1 MTQTTRNVK
10 PQEKDERLDVL
21 AINGGQPAVTTINP
35 ELKRWGS
42 PESVQLG
49 EMLDQSS
56 LFYWNG
62 PQTKLLVER
71 FQKHYPLKHVMPCS
85 SGTAAIHIAVA
96 AAGIG
101 PGDEVITSPITDMG
115 TVIGVLYQQG
125 VPVFA
130 DLEPHRYTLD
140 PADVRRKITS
150 KTKAVIAVHLA
161 GNPGALGELR
171 AICDEH
177 NLVLIEDCAQAWGAM
192 YGEQPIGT
200 VGHIGCWSLN
210 DFKHIGCGDGGIVA
224 SNDERFGPLL
234 QKFGDKA
241 YDRSGG
247 ARKPDILAPNYRIT
261 EPQSAVAA
269 AQMERMWEIS
279 GKREAAGRRLTRLI
293 EEIPA
298 IYPHI
303 ADAQDRWSCWFYLL
317 RIDPKKLSCTAEEF
331 VVALRAEGVPSNQ
344 GYIGMPVYKYPL
356 FANHNFFAG
365 RWPIKELGLTDMDYN
380 QVCCPEAEAILST
393 SVQIPIKENVTSRW
407 VEQVAEAIAKVA
419 RYYSLQ

>member
-1 MTQTTRNVK
+1 MTQTDATDRNK
-10 PQEKDERLDVL
+10 EQLKAELL
-21 AINGGQPAVTTINP
+21 AVDGGAPMVTAAHPA
-35 ELKRWGS
+35 LKRWGDA
-42 PESVQLG
+42 EHRQLG

-62 PQTKLLVER
+62 PQTRLLIER
-71 FQKHYPLKHVMPCS
+71 FQKYYPLEYVMPCS

-140 PADVRRKITS
+140 PEDVRKRITS
-150 KTKAVIAVHLA
+150 KTKVIIAVHLT
-161 GNPGALGELR
+161 GNPGALGELKT
-171 AICDEH
+171 ICDEH
-177 NLVLIEDCAQAWGAM
+177 DLILIEDCAQAWGAKF
-192 YGEQPIGT
+192 GEKPVGT

-241 YDRSGG
+241 YARGGG
-247 ARKPDILAPNYRIT
+247 ARKPELLAPNYRIS

-269 AQMERMWEIS
+269 VQMERMWEIS
-279 GKREAAGRRLTRLI
+279 GKREAIGRRLSELLADV
-293 EEIPA
+293 PGVQ
-298 IYPHI
+298 PH
-303 ADAQDRWSCWFYLL
+303 AALPQDRWSCWFYLL
-317 RIDPKKLSCTAEEF
+317 RTVPEKLSCSAEEF
-331 VVALRAEGVPSNQ
+331 AVALRAEGVPSAQ
-344 GYIGMPVYKYPL
+344 GYIGMPLYKYPV
-356 FANHNFFAG
+356 FVEQNFFAG
-365 RWPIKELGLTDMDYN
+365 RWPIKELGLTEMDYN
-380 QVCCPEAEAILST
+380 QVCCPQAEAILAT
-393 SVQIPIKENVTSRW
+393 AIQIPIKENSAPEWADQAATAIIKIARHYSR
-407 VEQVAEAIAKVA
+407 
-419 RYYSLQ
+419 